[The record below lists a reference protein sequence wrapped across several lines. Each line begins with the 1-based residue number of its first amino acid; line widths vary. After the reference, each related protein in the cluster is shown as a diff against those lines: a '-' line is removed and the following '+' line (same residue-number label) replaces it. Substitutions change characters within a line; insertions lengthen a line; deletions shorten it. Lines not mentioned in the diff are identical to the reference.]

1 MAAARPGGTTDR
13 SDVVVLGRVG
23 APFGVRGWVKVS
35 SYTDPVEGIADY
47 PAWTLVQGGAA
58 RTVEVL
64 DSKLAGRG
72 VAVQLAGIETIE
84 AARALTG
91 AEIQVDRAVLPPV
104 EAGEFYLHDLL
115 GLQAVNRE
123 GQSLGQVDSFLELP
137 AHPVVVLR
145 GERER
150 LVPLVPERIVE
161 VDLEARRITLDWHVD
176 D

>member
-1 MAAARPGGTTDR
+1 M
-13 SDVVVLGRVG
+13 
-23 APFGVRGWVKVS
+23 
-35 SYTDPVEGIADY
+35 
-47 PAWTLVQGGAA
+47 
-58 RTVEVL
+58 L

-72 VAVQLAGIETIE
+72 VAVRLAGIETIE

-91 AEIQVDRAVLPPV
+91 AEIQVDRAALPPV
-104 EAGEFYLHDLL
+104 ARGEFYLHDLL

-123 GQSLGQVDSFLELP
+123 GQSLGQVDGFLELP

-161 VDLEARRITLDWHVD
+161 VNLELGRVTLDWHVD

>member
-1 MAAARPGGTTDR
+1 MTARTGSSDR

-23 APFGVRGWVKVS
+23 APFGVHGWVKVS
-35 SYTDPVEGIADY
+35 SYTDPVGGIADY
-47 PAWTLVQGGAA
+47 RAWRLAQGGES

-64 DSKLAGRG
+64 DSKMAGRG

-91 AEIQVDRAVLPPV
+91 AEIQVDRSALPPV

-115 GLQAVNRE
+115 GLQAVNRD
-123 GQSLGQVDSFLELP
+123 GQPLGEVDGFLELP

-145 GERER
+145 GDRER

-161 VDLEARRITLDWHVD
+161 LNLAAGRLTLDWHVD